1 VREESGGRFV
11 EGSPGLALMRTAED
25 AGLLVEACYSNRASA
40 ALLYATNLPPNF
52 FDLSS
57 GEAGAILQKLRTYRI
72 RLAVVCPPDGA
83 RLSSRFGEMAVEEKR
98 TGYFG
103 LFESASDAQAWLAVG

>member
-1 VREESGGRFV
+1 MRSVRFG
-11 EGSPGLALMRTAED
+11 
-25 AGLLVEACYSNRASA
+25 SA
-40 ALLYATNLPPNF
+40 ACSLSSFTRPERVEP
-52 FDLSS
+52 FDDFGTAGQRFLGRLGPVASS

-98 TGYFG
+98 TGNFG
-103 LFESASDAQAWLAVG
+103 LFESASEAQAWLAVG